1 MRSAL
6 LLAAA
11 VADDAPDW
19 LPASLRRLGPV
30 TRSERHWHDL
40 KNFFRPGGPSDNFR
54 IAVDASCVED
64 DLSYDT
70 RFRPPRPFS
79 DRSMPWWRLGSYQ
92 LTHPKWSLE
101 VWLPLIIA
109 RSRWYTDSRPNI
121 TLVPH
126 ANTPRTKNGKTRPRH
141 ALGWCRDRVAHTN
154 PHWGANG
161 DSFFFVAASSR
172 GPCCDG
178 GQPRDPGLL
187 RHHFIGHVGER
198 SDGPW
203 LFREA
208 RFADRLL
215 RDSQYKAPVT
225 RDTAPRIRCFDERK
239 DISVPPPVFLL
250 RDRGAGDIRGRNEGE
265 VPSSDRDVLVLGAEG
280 ASGGLEYD
288 LRRALTDYYD
298 PGGPDR
304 RKYNQEDP
312 PIAGDVVIRFR
323 VPSKN
328 YTSLLKRAKY
338 CLVTEGFSPWSPRL
352 TEAVAHGCVPVFLSP
367 LLRPPYASVLDYSK
381 FSIWL
386 NEKDIPHIPS
396 LLRRYDHASLFEN
409 LMRIRPLFAFCVD
422 GGGEDGCGRGG
433 SLGVPG
439 DGLPFLVYEMFS
451 RKVNAYT
458 DTSSTLLTE
467 GGYTPVD
474 YACNAEDG
482 SCSLSLKDERWR
494 CAMANRHACMCQR
507 EVDGV
512 YRYVGNTT
520 NLKGHKQNL
529 YHN

>member
-1 MRSAL
+1 
-6 LLAAA
+6 
-11 VADDAPDW
+11 
-19 LPASLRRLGPV
+19 
-30 TRSERHWHDL
+30 
-40 KNFFRPGGPSDNFR
+40 
-54 IAVDASCVED
+54 
-64 DLSYDT
+64 
-70 RFRPPRPFS
+70 
-79 DRSMPWWRLGSYQ
+79 MPWWRLGSYQ

-109 RSRWYTDSRPNI
+109 RSRWYTDFRPNI

-250 RDRGAGDIRGRNEGE
+250 RDRGAGDIRGRGDGE
-265 VPSSDRDVLVLGAEG
+265 VPSSDRDVLVFGAEG

-288 LRRALTDYYD
+288 LRRALTAFMI
-298 PGGPDR
+298 PGARTDGNTTR
-304 RKYNQEDP
+304 RTRRLRE
-312 PIAGDVVIRFR
+312 
-323 VPSKN
+323 
-328 YTSLLKRAKY
+328 TSSFVSACPRKITLHLLKRAKY

-352 TEAVAHGCVPVFLSP
+352 TEAVAHGCVPVFLS
-367 LLRPPYASVLDYSK
+367 LR
-381 FSIWL
+381 
-386 NEKDIPHIPS
+386 
-396 LLRRYDHASLFEN
+396 
-409 LMRIRPLFAFCVD
+409 
-422 GGGEDGCGRGG
+422 
-433 SLGVPG
+433 
-439 DGLPFLVYEMFS
+439 
-451 RKVNAYT
+451 
-458 DTSSTLLTE
+458 
-467 GGYTPVD
+467 
-474 YACNAEDG
+474 
-482 SCSLSLKDERWR
+482 
-494 CAMANRHACMCQR
+494 
-507 EVDGV
+507 
-512 YRYVGNTT
+512 
-520 NLKGHKQNL
+520 
-529 YHN
+529 